1 VRDRVT
7 GQATMPEDVGTL
19 FPRVGAWSVTGTNR
33 RHRSH
38 QATGALRSAGW
49 TSAPQ
54 YWQRWVSDGVGRDGS
69 VGTGVTVGG
78 VVGKPDH
85 RQSGGCTAVSRIPG
99 LFGVLVR
106 KLSPAAIL
114 RPFFAGMNPKVPT
127 W

>member
-1 VRDRVT
+1 MSERAGRAT
-7 GQATMPEDVGTL
+7 SQAVSTEDVGTL

-78 VVGKPDH
+78 VLVLGVEEPGA
-85 RQSGGCTAVSRIPG
+85 GGGDELLPARRANAEKRGPQAPLPWWSDDR
-99 LFGVLVR
+99 FG
-106 KLSPAAIL
+106 
-114 RPFFAGMNPKVPT
+114 
-127 W
+127 